1 MEDINPNPAAEVAEA
16 LAQIGANIQR
26 GRKEAFRESRE
37 AFAKRIGCSPPTLDR
52 IERGEGGVA
61 AVHLISALQAM
72 HALADVVKASS
83 PGLLIATQVP
93 VDFPPE
99 FSSLETKK

>member
-1 MEDINPNPAAEVAEA
+1 MEDINPNSATEVAEA
-16 LAQIGANIQR
+16 LVQIGSNIQR

-37 AFAKRIGCSPPTLDR
+37 AFARRIGCSPPTLDR

-61 AVHLISALQAM
+61 AAHLISALQAM
-72 HALADVVKASS
+72 HVLADVVSASS

-93 VDFPPE
+93 VEFPPDFNVSKE
-99 FSSLETKK
+99 KN

>member
-1 MEDINPNPAAEVAEA
+1 MKDNNLNSTPEVADA

-52 IERGEGGVA
+52 IERGESGVA
-61 AVHLISALQAM
+61 AVHLIAALQAM
-72 HALADVVKASS
+72 HVLADVVKASS
-83 PGLLIATQVP
+83 PALLIATQVP
-93 VDFPPE
+93 VEFPPE
-99 FSSLETKK
+99 FGSSDSSS